1 MLEAVVWERAD
12 ILLWLK
18 RKGVDLNERIE
29 TEFLSPFEL
38 AASLGKGV
46 GFLRQLSALG
56 CKASEQALLGAAER
70 NSAAALSYCLL
81 LGCDCARP
89 AELGGQSAL
98 QAAKQAGLNEMV
110 DMMEAWQE
118 TKQLAGLGAAGK
130 PAKPAAGRR
139 APG

>member
-1 MLEAVVWERAD
+1 MLEAVVWERPD
-12 ILLWLK
+12 VLQWLK

-29 TEFLSPFEL
+29 TEFLTPFEL

-56 CKASEQALLGAAER
+56 CKASAQALVCAAER
-70 NSAAALSYCLL
+70 NSAGALSYCLL
-81 LGCDCARP
+81 LGCDCAQP

-98 QAAKQAGLNEMV
+98 QAAKLAGMKEMV

-118 TKQLAGLGAAGK
+118 TKQLAGPAARA
-130 PAKPAAGRR
+130 PAKPPGGRR